1 MDMAEYTLKINQQEY
16 IVDVEEDTPLLWV
29 IRDTL
34 GLTGTKYSCG
44 RGLCGTCTVWIDG
57 EPRRSCITPV
67 VDTVGMEIT
76 TIEGLS
82 PDGKHPV
89 QQAWLDEHV
98 TQCGYCQPG
107 QIMNAAALLNK
118 NPNPSDEDIDNAMRN
133 VLCRCGTY
141 QRIRKA
147 IHTAAEEV

>member
-1 MDMAEYTLKINQQEY
+1 MPIYTLNVNGQDYE
-16 IVDVEEDTPLLWV
+16 VEAAEDTPLLWV
-29 IRDTL
+29 LRDNL

-44 RGLCGTCTVWIDG
+44 IGQCGSCTVLIDG
-57 EPRRSCITPV
+57 APSRSCVTPV
-67 VDTVGMEIT
+67 PQAEGKAII

-82 PDGKHPV
+82 EDGSHPV

-107 QIMNAAALLNK
+107 QIMNAVALLEQ
-118 NPNPSDEDIDNAMRN
+118 NPNPSDDDIDAALQD

-141 QRIRKA
+141 QRIRRA
-147 IHTAAEEV
+147 IHTAAEMGG